1 MVLFNI
7 SPIGY
12 HNLYFF
18 TINNLN
24 QISMSKNYY
33 QMSESA
39 SAQIEIDYLR
49 SEVAK
54 LKEQLKDEKMAR
66 ELLRK
71 KGFFVDNL
79 WSVDDVTSNYI
90 CSQEQAHRVLELALK
105 NEATME
111 QVWWA
116 IDDAAESLEI
126 KSNQN

>member
-1 MVLFNI
+1 
-7 SPIGY
+7 
-12 HNLYFF
+12 
-18 TINNLN
+18 
-24 QISMSKNYY
+24 
-33 QMSESA
+33 MSESA

-54 LKEQLKDEKMAR
+54 LKEQLKDDKVAR

-116 IDDAAESLEI
+116 IDDAAELLEI

>member
-7 SPIGY
+7 SAIGY
-12 HNLYFF
+12 YNLYFF

-24 QISMSKNYY
+24 QISMQKNHY

-54 LKEQLKDEKMAR
+54 LKEQLKDEKSAR

-71 KGFFVDNL
+71 KGFYVETL
-79 WSVDDVTSNYI
+79 WSLEDVTANYI
-90 CSQEQAHRVLELALK
+90 CTQEQAHRVLELALK

-116 IDDAAESLEI
+116 IDDAAESLDI

>member
-1 MVLFNI
+1 M
-7 SPIGY
+7 
-12 HNLYFF
+12 
-18 TINNLN
+18 
-24 QISMSKNYY
+24 QKNHY

-54 LKEQLKDEKMAR
+54 LKEQLKDEKSAR

-71 KGFFVDNL
+71 KGFYVETL
-79 WSVDDVTSNYI
+79 WSLEDVTANYI
-90 CSQEQAHRVLELALK
+90 CTQEQAHRVLELALK

-116 IDDAAESLEI
+116 IDDAAESLDI

>member
-1 MVLFNI
+1 M
-7 SPIGY
+7 
-12 HNLYFF
+12 
-18 TINNLN
+18 
-24 QISMSKNYY
+24 QKNHY
-33 QMSESA
+33 QMSDSA

-49 SEVAK
+49 DEVAK
-54 LKEQLKDEKMAR
+54 LKEQLKDEKVAR

-71 KGFFVDNL
+71 KGFYVETL
-79 WSVDDVTSNYI
+79 WSLEDVTANYV
-90 CSQEQAHRVLELALK
+90 CSQEQAYRVLELALK